1 MLNCF
6 GEMLRNRFPIL
17 SKQNGEKN
25 AMENKKWVSAH
36 PVNKQIE
43 LIENRALEVDP

>member
-17 SKQNGEKN
+17 SKQTGEKN
-25 AMENKKWVSAH
+25 AMEKKWVSAH
-36 PVNKQIE
+36 PVNKQIQ